1 MENNKLFT
9 SLDKLINENKSN
21 EIKSN
26 ETKSNETKSNE
37 TKSNEKIIDLKLI
50 IKKNGKI
57 KLNIIILNTN
67 LNKKIDQN
75 FKEDL
80 INNNNISNKP
90 EWRYYGHNDSKSS
103 DPTRCGL
110 ALNPLLPEASVGTTI
125 KSGYYDKIMNKT
137 KKMND
142 WNSMTYKERSL
153 NKIFNDIQLVCN
165 NSNLKQKIIQE
176 AKSLYKIMSENKI
189 SRGNNRKGIIAA
201 CVYFACKNCNVP
213 RSTKEI
219 SEMFSIKNVII
230 TKGCK
235 KFQEILHYNKQH
247 NKRINKNIII
257 HSNDFIDRFCNKLNL
272 NNNDI
277 QIIKNISDK
286 AQELKIIY
294 ENTPPSIAAGSIY
307 LYVRIN
313 KINIS
318 KKDISNIS
326 KISEVTINKCYK
338 KLEEYSTQLY
348 IY

>member
-153 NKIFNDIQLVCN
+153 NKIFNDIQLICN
-165 NSNLKQKIIQE
+165 NNNIKPKIIQE

-201 CVYFACKNCNVP
+201 CVYFACKNCNVG
-213 RSTKEI
+213 RSSKEI
-219 SEMFSIKNVII
+219 ATMFNIKNSVF

-235 KFQEILHYNKQH
+235 NFQNVLQLSKDKDRVDSSESISPL
-247 NKRINKNIII
+247 
-257 HSNDFIDRFCNKLNL
+257 DFIDRFCNNL
-272 NNNDI
+272 NMEITDIKKIKTLSQNIEKSNIINDI
-277 QIIKNISDK
+277 RPDSF
-286 AQELKIIY
+286 
-294 ENTPPSIAAGSIY
+294 AAGCI
-307 LYVRIN
+307 LYYCITNDISCN
-313 KINIS
+313 KT
-318 KKDISNIS
+318 DISNCS
-326 KISEVTINKCYK
+326 KISEVTVNKCYK
-338 KLEEYSTQLY
+338 KIESFKDKL
-348 IY
+348 

>member
-1 MENNKLFT
+1 MEDNKLFL
-9 SLDKLINENKSN
+9 SLDKLVNK
-21 EIKSN
+21 K
-26 ETKSNETKSNE
+26 
-37 TKSNEKIIDLKLI
+37 NEKIINLKLI
-50 IKKNGKI
+50 INENGKI
-57 KLNIIILNTN
+57 KVNIIILDENEN
-67 LNKKIDQN
+67 ENKNENKN
-75 FKEDL
+75 E
-80 INNNNISNKP
+80 NENENNISNKP

-103 DPTRCGL
+103 DPTRCGM
-110 ALNPLLPEASVGTTI
+110 ALNPLLPEASIGTTI
-125 KSGYYDKIMNKT
+125 KPGYYSKIMNKT
-137 KKMND
+137 KRMND

-219 SEMFSIKNVII
+219 SEMFNIKNVII